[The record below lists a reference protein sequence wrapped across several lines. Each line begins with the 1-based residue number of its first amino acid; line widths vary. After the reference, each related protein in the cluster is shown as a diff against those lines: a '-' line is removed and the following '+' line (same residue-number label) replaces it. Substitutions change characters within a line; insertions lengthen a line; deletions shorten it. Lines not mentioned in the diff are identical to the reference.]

1 VAFADPVSD
10 ALEDVLARFALLVR
24 SVAWRHGL
32 DAADLDEVIQEVR
45 YRIWRA
51 QSDSIAISAAGA
63 SYVYRTAVSAVL
75 DLLRGRQR
83 AEGARFQ
90 RLDARRRSS
99 GGALVRSSARPGG
112 ERSPADFLD
121 ASELERALESA
132 LARIPTT
139 REPVVRM
146 YLTGHS
152 LHEIAS
158 EMEWSPSKTRSL
170 LYRGLAGVRA
180 DLTAWGYGPTGTA

>member
-1 VAFADPVSD
+1 MAYADPVSD

-24 SVAWRHGL
+24 AVAWRHGL

-51 QSDSIAISAAGA
+51 HSDSIAINAAGA

-90 RLDARRRSS
+90 RLDAQHRSS
-99 GGALVRSSARPGG
+99 GGALVRSS
-112 ERSPADFLD
+112 ERAGDDDSPADLLD
-121 ASELERALESA
+121 ASELERAVESA
-132 LARIPTT
+132 LVRIPAG
-139 REPVVRM
+139 RQPVVRM

-152 LHEIAS
+152 LDEIAR

-180 DLTAWGYGPTGTA
+180 DLTAWGYGPTGVA